1 MFRFS
6 HHTPLAKQEGR
17 RVVGVRRS
25 KLYNEMLASDA
36 SNITCRCLMN
46 VKYPQEV
53 MLVLGDNG
61 HRLRW

>member
-1 MFRFS
+1 MVRFG

-17 RVVGVRRS
+17 GGGGVRRV

-36 SNITCRCLMN
+36 SNITCRLLMN
-46 VKYPQEV
+46 TKYPQKV
-53 MLVLGDNG
+53 ILVLGDNG